1 MIDMSSTMM
10 WLIPVWP
17 VNRPA
22 YPGVIFTLRPVWA
35 MSTRIWSS
43 GRTTAN
49 ETNVLMNGTRPMVAI
64 PAATPS
70 MFCSAI
76 PIWR

>member
-1 MIDMSSTMM
+1 MSSTTM
-10 WLIPVWP
+10 WLIPVMP
-17 VNRPA
+17 VNIPA
-22 YPGVIFTLRPVWA
+22 YPGVILTLSPGWA
-35 MSTRIWSS
+35 ISTRIWSS

-49 ETNVLMNGTRPMVAI
+49 DTKVLMNGIRPMVAS

>member
-1 MIDMSSTMM
+1 LTFV
-10 WLIPVWP
+10 L
-17 VNRPA
+17 
-22 YPGVIFTLRPVWA
+22 GWA
-35 MSTRIWSS
+35 MSTRTWSS

-49 ETNVLMNGTRPMVAI
+49 DTNVLMNGTRPMVAS

-70 MFCSAI
+70 MFCSAM